1 MKRTSGRAVS
11 LVALA
16 IVLSA
21 AGARAASVTSTDL
34 HVHAGFACV
43 PKPGDSAK
51 LAYNFAEGVRNIS
64 TSASATVFCPVDTV
78 PVKQGA
84 DYVGGPQAVRVFVID
99 RSSAANIS
107 CTLKAIIENNGFA
120 TSNTYP
126 VKSSTGSF
134 PSVQMLQW
142 TQADGPIAISNYTFR
157 VSCTLPRALSASQQ
171 SAVQQTEV
179 ETLSTLIVQ

>member
-1 MKRTSGRAVS
+1 MKRTNGLAVP
-11 LVALA
+11 LLALA

-21 AGARAASVTSTDL
+21 PGARAASVTSTDL
-34 HVHAGFACV
+34 HVHAGLNCV
-43 PKPGDSAK
+43 ARPGDSAK

-84 DYVGGPQAVRVFVID
+84 NYFGSPQAVRVFVID

-107 CTLKAIIENNGFA
+107 CTLKAIVENNGFDA
-120 TSNTYP
+120 SNTYP
-126 VKSSTGSF
+126 VKSSVGSL
-134 PSVQMLQW
+134 PAVQLLQW
-142 TQADGPIAISNYTFR
+142 TQADGPIAIANYTFR
-157 VSCTLPRALSASQQ
+157 VSCTLPRATDASHQ

-179 ETLSTLIVQ
+179 EMLSTLIVQ